1 MSKED
6 QVKRQL
12 DAAKGGVV
20 AAAQELTLE
29 QVMEQV
35 KANFPKMQ
43 ANRGLLIGIF
53 PQGEAEA
60 PVVATSV
67 VAGASDGTGIFL
79 TNYTKEFAEKCP
91 TQWENVA
98 YVNFKGNALELM
110 GRRVQ
115 VHPEMK
121 GQAVAKVKKAG
132 AIA

>member
-6 QVKRQL
+6 QVKKQL
-12 DAAKGGVV
+12 EVAKGAVG
-20 AAAQELTLE
+20 AAAQDLTLE

-43 ANRGLLIGIF
+43 ANRGLLIAIF
-53 PQGEAEA
+53 PQGDAEA
-60 PVVATSV
+60 PVVASSI
-67 VAGASDGTGIFL
+67 VAGAADQSGIFL

-91 TQWENVA
+91 TQWDNVA
-98 YVNFKGNALELM
+98 YVNFKGTALELA